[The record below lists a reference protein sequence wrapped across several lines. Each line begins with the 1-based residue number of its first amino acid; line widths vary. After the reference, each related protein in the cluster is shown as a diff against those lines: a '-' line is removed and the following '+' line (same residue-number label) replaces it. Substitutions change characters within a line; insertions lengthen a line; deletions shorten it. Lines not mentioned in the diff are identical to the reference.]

1 MPQNT
6 IWETHGHLRFG
17 PNDHNYGGFT
27 REDTLGVTRPQI
39 ALSLDSV
46 SVFDPCLIH
55 RPVRDTLVIA
65 RSKGQTYVK
74 RCLVLSHSHGFH
86 LCPLVAFISTLCGS
100 SLATGCSQA
109 PANISRRDSQEVRNS
124 RAVGGN
130 DSLSIVSTAVAVL
143 NGPSKQRRYD
153 VVGFVRSDSGYLV
166 RLELARSADAN
177 VRTVGGG
184 GLVFVGLSGKAR
196 LVELY
201 R

>member
-1 MPQNT
+1 M
-6 IWETHGHLRFG
+6 
-17 PNDHNYGGFT
+17 
-27 REDTLGVTRPQI
+27 
-39 ALSLDSV
+39 
-46 SVFDPCLIH
+46 
-55 RPVRDTLVIA
+55 
-65 RSKGQTYVK
+65 
-74 RCLVLSHSHGFH
+74 
-86 LCPLVAFISTLCGS
+86 
-100 SLATGCSQA
+100 
-109 PANISRRDSQEVRNS
+109 
-124 RAVGGN
+124 GGN